1 MENRKKIHQTRSS
14 RHHNDEYEYVF
25 VTAGKGREYFMKL
38 QLALD
43 LVDIPGA
50 IEVVKEVQDHVDVVE
65 IGTPVVINEGLKA
78 VKEVKAAFPNMTI
91 LADLKIMDAAG
102 YEVSQA
108 AAAGAD
114 IITILGTAEDES
126 IKGAVEEA
134 KKQGKQILA
143 DMIAV
148 KDIAGRAKELDELG
162 VDYICVHTGY
172 DLQAVGKNSFE
183 DLATIK
189 SVVKNAKTAIA
200 GGIKLETLPEVIKE
214 RPDLVIVGGGITS
227 KEDKKA
233 AAAKMQELIQQSLV
247 VQQA

>member
-1 MENRKKIHQTRSS
+1 
-14 RHHNDEYEYVF
+14 
-25 VTAGKGREYFMKL
+25 MKL

-43 LVDIPGA
+43 LVNIPEA
-50 IEVVKEVQDHVDVVE
+50 IEVVKEVEEHIDIVE

-78 VKEVKAAFPNMTI
+78 VKEMKNAFPNLTV

-108 AAAGAD
+108 SEAGAD
-114 IITILGTAEDES
+114 IITILGAAEDQS

-134 KKQGKQILA
+134 KKRGKQILA

-148 KDIAGRAKELDELG
+148 KDIETRAKELDELG

-189 SVVKNAKTAIA
+189 RVVKNTKTAVA
-200 GGIKLETLPEVIKE
+200 GGIKLETLPEVIKQK
-214 RPDLVIVGGGITS
+214 PDLVIVGGGIATQD
-227 KEDKKA
+227 DKH
-233 AAAKMQELIQQSLV
+233 AAAKSIKELINKG
-247 VQQA
+247 

>member
-1 MENRKKIHQTRSS
+1 
-14 RHHNDEYEYVF
+14 
-25 VTAGKGREYFMKL
+25 MKL

-50 IEVVKEVQDHVDVVE
+50 IELVKEVEEYIDVVE

-78 VKEVKAAFPNMTI
+78 VKEVKAAFPNLTV

-108 AAAGAD
+108 SAAGAD

-134 KKQGKQILA
+134 KKQGKQILV

-148 KDIAGRAKELDELG
+148 KDIAVRAQELDELG
-162 VDYICVHTGY
+162 ADYICVHTGY

-183 DLATIK
+183 DLHTIK

-214 RPDLVIVGGGITS
+214 NPDLIIVGGGITS
-227 KEDKKA
+227 KDDKRTVA
-233 AAAKMQELIQQSLV
+233 RKMQELIKQG
-247 VQQA
+247 